1 MLQRNVRN
9 VGVLALLG
17 SSIAWLAC
25 DSDPGAPDADPPN
38 DTQGTPDDGS
48 RDDGSR
54 DDSRADASHAGDA
67 QGTSSDDAHAGDA
80 QGGTSSSPSGVD
92 APVGDLPGWR
102 QVFVDDFTT
111 DVPLGKFPEAVS
123 SKWSAYS
130 EGWKDTSK
138 NGTYSP
144 GRVVSIH
151 DGVLDK
157 YLRTENG
164 ARLVAAILPK
174 IPGADGKGGLSAGR
188 FAVRFKADS
197 IPRYKVAWL
206 LWPVSEQWP
215 KDGEIDFPE
224 GDLDGTIS
232 GFMHRQAGTSGG
244 DQDAFSTSTTFS
256 SWHTAVIEWTPQR
269 CAFFLDDAKIGES
282 TQRVP
287 NTPMRWVIQTETWL
301 GSAAP
306 LPETSG
312 HVYVDW
318 VAAYVPDGS

>member
-1 MLQRNVRN
+1 MPQRSLRK
-9 VGVLALLG
+9 VGIFVLVG
-17 SSIAWLAC
+17 SSVAWLAC
-25 DSDPGAPDADPPN
+25 GSDPESPDAANDPN
-38 DTQGTPDDGS
+38 
-48 RDDGSR
+48 
-54 DDSRADASHAGDA
+54 DA
-67 QGTSSDDAHAGDA
+67 QGTTDDAGGSSNDASSADDALGTPSDDALADGAHDEE
-80 QGGTSSSPSGVD
+80 GGTSSPAGPSGLA

-102 QVFVDDFTT
+102 QVFVDDFST
-111 DVPLGKFPEAVS
+111 DVPLGKFPDAVS
-123 SKWSAYS
+123 SKWGAYS

-144 GRVVSIH
+144 GRVVSVH

-157 YLRTENG
+157 HLRTENG
-164 ARLVAAILPK
+164 VRLVSAIVPK
-174 IPGADGKGGLSAGR
+174 IPGANQKGALSAGR
-188 FAVRFKADS
+188 FVVRFKADS

-206 LWPVSEQWP
+206 LWPASEQWP

-232 GFMHRQAGTSGG
+232 AFMHRQEGTSGG
-244 DQDAFSTSTTFS
+244 DQDAFSTSTTFA
-256 SWHTAVIEWTPQR
+256 SWHTAVIEWTPKR

-301 GSAAP
+301 GSAPP

-312 HVYVDW
+312 HVYIDW